1 MQGEEK
7 KKRIADRSD
16 QIAGGEEKRK
26 DNAETQRTQS
36 VRREERE
43 KK

>member
-7 KKRIADRSD
+7 KKRISD
-16 QIAGGEEKRK
+16 SNEQIAGSEEKRK
-26 DNAETQRTQS
+26 DNAKTQRTQRI
-36 VRREERE
+36 RREEGE

>member
-7 KKRIADRSD
+7 KKRISD
-16 QIAGGEEKRK
+16 SSEQIAGSEEKRK
-26 DNAETQRTQS
+26 DNAETQRI
-36 VRREERE
+36 RREEGE